1 MPSIEECFECA
12 PKLAQQIENYWAS
25 CKLRDN
31 PSTFTDE
38 FEALVTKAGDYRR
51 AKALADKYRRSKF
64 WNEREHAAQ
73 EATPRQAFAEAY
85 KIFVGKHPEAESW
98 FPGR

>member
-12 PKLAQQIENYWAS
+12 PKLAQQIVNYWAS
-25 CKLRDN
+25 YKLRDN
-31 PSTFTDE
+31 PPTFTGE
-38 FEALVTKAGDYRR
+38 FEALVTKADDYQR
-51 AKALADKYRRSKF
+51 AKERADKYRKSKL

-85 KIFVGKHPEAESW
+85 KIFVGKHPEAASW
-98 FPGR
+98 FPGT